1 MTLVPESRLI
11 VAGTAMSPARFAPGA
26 PSEDGLRLRL
36 SEVIAALSHALDL
49 TEGQPVG
56 HAQRTCA
63 IGMEIGARL
72 GIDSDERQALMYAL
86 LLKDAGCSHSA
97 ARMSELF
104 AADDLALKR
113 GFKRVDYQR
122 IPEVLTF
129 AARHTGPGMSKFA
142 RSGQLLRALRG
153 LKSVGQEIVE
163 TRCERG
169 AAVVS
174 MIGCP
179 PAAAQ
184 AVRSLDE
191 HWDGA
196 GKPFGLKGEQIPLLA
211 RIACLS
217 QVAEI
222 FHAADGLGASRAV
235 VAERRGRWFD
245 PAVADAFLSIPDDH
259 DLWRMIRDD
268 GAAGLIQIH
277 ERTRPDPVDENGID
291 LICEAFADVI
301 DAKSPYTARHSEGVA
316 TYAAAIGGAMGMD
329 HDQVRS
335 LRRAGLLHDIGK
347 LGISNSILDKPG
359 KLTDT
364 EYASIQAH
372 PRFTYEILSRVS
384 TFSGLAPA
392 AAAHHERLDGKGYHL
407 HLGAE
412 YLDEM
417 ARILAVA
424 DVFEALTADRPYRG
438 PMDPEKV
445 LGILQGDVG
454 TAFDGS
460 AVEALTGVIRDAGG
474 TLPY

>member
-1 MTLVPESRLI
+1 M
-11 VAGTAMSPARFAPGA
+11 
-26 PSEDGLRLRL
+26 
-36 SEVIAALSHALDL
+36 
-49 TEGQPVG
+49 G
-56 HAQRTCA
+56 H
-63 IGMEIGARL
+63 
-72 GIDSDERQALMYAL
+72 
-86 LLKDAGCSHSA
+86 
-97 ARMSELF
+97 
-104 AADDLALKR
+104 
-113 GFKRVDYQR
+113 
-122 IPEVLTF
+122 
-129 AARHTGPGMSKFA
+129 
-142 RSGQLLRALRG
+142 
-153 LKSVGQEIVE
+153 EIVE

-179 PAAAQ
+179 PAAAE

-196 GKPFGLKGEQIPLLA
+196 GKPLGLKGEQIPLLA

-277 ERTRPDPVDENGID
+277 EQTRPDPVDENGID

-316 TYAAAIGGAMGMD
+316 TYAAAIGGAMGTD

-384 TFSGLAPA
+384 TFSGLALA

-412 YLDEM
+412 CLDEM

-424 DVFEALTADRPYRG
+424 DVFKALTADRPYRG

-445 LGILQGDVG
+445 LGILRGDVG
-454 TAFDGS
+454 TAFDGA